1 MTFWRAWPRDTGI
14 MAGRAGDR
22 TQRVAVHREVADG
35 RLAEL
40 VPDLDRAGSWLLYL
54 GDAPQSQVDLD
65 DPKDL
70 EFEYI
75 QRIAHLLDT
84 VAPAGAPLRV
94 LHLGGGALTLPRYV
108 AATRPGSRQL
118 VAEYDAAL
126 MDLVREHLPLGRA
139 RHRIRVRIGDARE
152 VLASVAPG
160 RFDVVISDVFAG
172 ARTPPHL
179 TTVECA
185 QLAARALAADGVFI
199 QNVADGPPL
208 GFAKQQA
215 ATVAA
220 VFPYGLLVA
229 EPAVLRRRRFGNL
242 VLAASRRPLPGRR
255 AEPAGRG
262 RPVPGPGAGR
272 RRPGAVRIGRTPGHR
287 RHRPAL
293 APAPAERA
301 DRPRR
306 GHRPHRLAPAL
317 DRAGFR

>member
-1 MTFWRAWPRDTGI
+1 MASRTGRR
-14 MAGRAGDR
+14 G
-22 TQRVAVHREVADG
+22 QRVAVHREVDG
-35 RLAEL
+35 GLAEL
-40 VPDLDRAGSWLLYL
+40 VPDLDRPGSWLLYL

-65 DPKDL
+65 DPKYL

-84 VAPAGAPLRV
+84 AAPAGAPLQV

-126 MDLVREHLPLGRA
+126 MDLIREHLPLGRA

-185 QLAARALAADGVFI
+185 ELAARALAPDGVLV

-208 GFAKQQA
+208 AFAKQQA
-215 ATVAA
+215 ATVGT

-229 EPAVLRRRRFGNL
+229 EPGVLRRRRFGNL
-242 VLAASRRPLPGRR
+242 VLAGSQAGLPVDELRRR
-255 AEPAGRG
+255 AAADAFAARVLDGEDLDRFVAGT
-262 RPVPGPGAGR
+262 
-272 RRPGAVRIGRTPGHR
+272 RPGTDATAQPSPMPPPAVLTGP
-287 RHRPAL
+287 
-293 APAPAERA
+293 
-301 DRPRR
+301 DRP
-306 GHRPHRLAPAL
+306 
-317 DRAGFR
+317 

>member
-1 MTFWRAWPRDTGI
+1 M
-14 MAGRAGDR
+14 
-22 TQRVAVHREVADG
+22 HREVADG

-242 VLAASRRPLPGRR
+242 VLAASRARCL
-255 AEPAGRG
+255 
-262 RPVPGPGAGR
+262 
-272 RRPGAVRIGRTPGHR
+272 
-287 RHRPAL
+287 L
-293 APAPAERA
+293 
-301 DRPRR
+301 
-306 GHRPHRLAPAL
+306 LS
-317 DRAGFR
+317 

>member
-1 MTFWRAWPRDTGI
+1 
-14 MAGRAGDR
+14 MAGRARDK
-22 TQRVAVHREVADG
+22 TQRVAVHQEVADG
-35 RLAEL
+35 RLADL
-40 VPDLDRAGSWLLYL
+40 VPDLDHAGSWLLYL

-65 DPKDL
+65 NPKFL

-84 VAPAGAPLRV
+84 IAPAGAPLRV

-108 AATRPGSRQL
+108 AATRPGSSQL

-185 QLAARALAADGVFI
+185 QLAARALTADGVFI

-208 GFAKQQA
+208 GFAKQQV
-215 ATVAA
+215 ATVAS

-242 VLAASRRPLPGRR
+242 VLAGSRRPLPA
-255 AEPAGRG
+255 AELSRLAAADPFPARVLDGEDLERF
-262 RPVPGPGAGR
+262 VSGA
-272 RRPGAVRIGRTPGHR
+272 
-287 RHRPAL
+287 RPATDATAQPSPL
-293 APAPAERA
+293 PPPSVLTGPADVTTRT
-301 DRPRR
+301 D
-306 GHRPHRLAPAL
+306 
-317 DRAGFR
+317 